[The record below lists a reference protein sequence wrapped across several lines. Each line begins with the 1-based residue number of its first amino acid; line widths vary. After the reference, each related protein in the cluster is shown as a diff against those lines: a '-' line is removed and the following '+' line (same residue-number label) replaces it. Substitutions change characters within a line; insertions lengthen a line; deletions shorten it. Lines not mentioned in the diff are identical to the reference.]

1 MKLTDFTR
9 ERKVRVTLVAIL
21 ALFLGLL
28 ACLVVAATTEAAGIG
43 LLAGLYTPF
52 AAGVGGALALFINGN
67 VKVHQ
72 AQAETPKP

>member
-1 MKLTDFTR
+1 MNLADFTR
-9 ERKVRVTLVAIL
+9 ERKVRVTLAAIL

-28 ACLVVAATTEAAGIG
+28 ACLGVAATTEAAGIG

-72 AQAETPKP
+72 AQAEKTPP